1 MIALSFEDLIS
12 GWQHSPFVSFGGRA
26 TDPIFKNRI
35 HKVLLQ
41 AEEILEIYT
50 GREVKKTKKTQRN
63 GEKQKVRSQRKKN
76 KCFKM
81 FCKDPESCK
90 AKHKAQ
96 F

>member
-1 MIALSFEDLIS
+1 MADSID
-12 GWQHSPFVSFGGRA
+12 PFNNKCPFASFGRRA

-35 HKVLLQ
+35 YKVLLQ

-50 GREVKKTKKTQRN
+50 GREVKKKKRN
-63 GEKQKVRSQRKKN
+63 GEKQRVMKKSGRQRKKP

-90 AKHKAQ
+90 AKHKCS
-96 F
+96 